1 MNQPPGVC
9 DDISVGWAGLL
20 DELDRWE
27 TAERTA
33 ALWWRDDD
41 AVVPS
46 PGLDRLVAIAKEI
59 PIALAVI
66 PADARPDLAIWLSQS
81 RPSLA
86 VLQHGWRHSNYS
98 AAGEKKSEFPSA
110 RSASE
115 VSFELSAG
123 RARLV
128 QLFGRRALPVLVPP
142 WNRIDHGFLPLL
154 CDCGIRAISQVKPRR
169 TLSPRPGVIE
179 VNVHVDLVAWA
190 GDRGFIGEEAAL
202 DGIIGHLRGRRLGR
216 VCRDEP
222 TGILTHHLVQDDATD
237 AFLRRIIA
245 LTRAHPAARW
255 LDATE
260 VFAAT
265 RASPA

>member
-1 MNQPPGVC
+1 MNQLPGVR
-9 DDISVGWAGLL
+9 DDAAAGWASLL
-20 DELDRWE
+20 GELDRWE
-27 TAERTA
+27 KAERIAT
-33 ALWWRDDD
+33 LWWRDDD
-41 AVVPS
+41 AVVPNPS
-46 PGLDRLVAIAKEI
+46 LYRLVAIAKEI

-86 VLQHGWRHSNYS
+86 VLQHGWRHSNHS
-98 AAGEKKSEFPSA
+98 ADQKKSEFPFA
-110 RSASE
+110 RSADE
-115 VSFELSAG
+115 VSFDLSSG
-123 RARLV
+123 RVRLV

-142 WNRIDHGFLPLL
+142 WNRFDHGFLPLL
-154 CDCGIRAISQVKPRR
+154 GDCGIRAISRLKPRR

-202 DGIIGHLRGRRLGR
+202 DGIIGHLRARRLGT

-237 AFLRRIIA
+237 AFLRQIIA
-245 LTRAHPAARW
+245 VTRAHPAARW

-260 VFAAT
+260 VFAAA
-265 RASPA
+265 RANPA